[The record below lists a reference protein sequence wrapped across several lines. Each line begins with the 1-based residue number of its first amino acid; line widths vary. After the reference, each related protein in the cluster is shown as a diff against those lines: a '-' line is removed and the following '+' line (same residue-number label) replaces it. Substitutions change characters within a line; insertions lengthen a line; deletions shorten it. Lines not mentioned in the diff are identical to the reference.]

1 MTLKT
6 RGNAGCV
13 PHILGILPFRCVLC
27 RMTRRLEV
35 YPTPTHRKVQ
45 EFLHENSQFGLRPA
59 TIYYLQMFFFWMLL
73 RTFSILFPTE
83 FVQSKSLCVNHDHS
97 AMWNNVI
104 LRGSSI
110 LNHLL
115 GFPSFCCATSIQIHP
130 KLICW
135 NLSLSSISGLL
146 GVSLI
151 HTRPWRRSV
160 TERTGK
166 GALVSPGWPREG
178 WWSAS
183 TSWIN
188 FLVLRKSNSNSDSQ
202 ITVQLICVE
211 VS

>member
-1 MTLKT
+1 MPAVSRTFLASSHSDVSCVAW
-6 RGNAGCV
+6 RAGSKCIQ
-13 PHILGILPFRCVLC
+13 P
-27 RMTRRLEV
+27 RLIAKSKSFCMKIRSLDLDQ
-35 YPTPTHRKVQ
+35 PP
-45 EFLHENSQFGLRPA
+45 S
-59 TIYYLQMFFFWMLL
+59 TIYKCFCSECCWERSVYCFPQ
-73 RTFSILFPTE
+73 SLFN
-83 FVQSKSLCVNHDHS
+83 QSHFCVNHDHS